1 MFRSRKRILTFF
13 FTLAMVLFG
22 AVGGLL
28 ISSWHNKITPQAFA
42 WYMNGITRPGDGD
55 RYMYWVDKNAM
66 VESEY
71 NGVIGTAGY
80 LTHIN
85 QIPIYDKN
93 TGACVGGK
101 GIVFNG
107 NFITNSTKAEYRHG
121 AAYGGGV
128 YGCPDLIGYYTTV
141 NNNLVPTYRLPEGNL
156 GEYVDYQFYNAVADC
171 YGNRYTL
178 KMRLSNFSIGVQN
191 GVRNVDC
198 PLIAGFAGDT
208 TKRFWFYAQDWA
220 PDNSNVGV
228 SFDVFMWVEGAPAG
242 KVLNVWQDLD
252 QPSIIG
258 SLSETYSSPGERM
271 WAPSPACQLWYF
283 QEGIGLGGV
292 GTTGAAYANNP
303 TTIGAYTCTAG
314 HGYDM
319 CGTRE
324 TSPEERQLSSMS
336 FLGDSSGYGFRWAGN
351 SCGTAVG
358 IQFSDTM
365 FPKVTATVNVSYMQM
380 DGTWGAGTSVYSK
393 GDILAGSSFYYVWPC
408 DHLNTDAVYRFP
420 EHTVGDVTKNVVDAT
435 QINTDTTYTIY
446 VPRRWYNYY
455 FDFDAC
461 IPPDHDSSEIGN
473 KQQTI
478 TKLAENWSGDAISP
492 IMTGYTFL
500 GFSDDGSRG
509 FTNSFYGNAYSSSQ
523 MLSDKVFYA
532 QWRRNKYKVIYNANG
547 GTNYNHLEGEYT
559 QNETG
564 GHMNESTFQYDVEG
578 KLRKNTYTRE
588 GYTFIGWRKERSGT
602 GTLYKDEY
610 DKVLNWSS
618 EDGGSIVLYAQWR
631 KNLGA
636 ETLTVVSEETGNPVQ
651 GVTMKLQKKKN
662 GSWTDMGTTATTGT
676 DGKISARNLHWFDY
690 RWVMTAVPTGYMK
703 NTETPSTCY
712 SSYPSTD
719 FKICPCRSCGKAV
732 CDKFSV
738 KHNVILYMKHANI
751 TITSVTD
758 CNLAGERAPTF
769 IYKVHGNDVAG
780 VHHEYFLM
788 APALAGSKTL
798 VHDVFAGEYVISRL
812 KVSRYV
818 PKEPY
823 NMEHMARDGTN
834 AVADLKQYTSA
845 KATFPYELTNHG
857 WYYGTDKRSNE
868 LRK

>member
-1 MFRSRKRILTFF
+1 MFRSRKRVLTFF

-28 ISSWHNKITPQAFA
+28 ISSWHDKIVPKAA
-42 WYMNGITRPGDGD
+42 EWYPYGISNPADGD
-55 RYMYWVDKNAM
+55 TYRYLIDAAFMCPNAQ
-66 VESEY
+66 
-71 NGVIGTAGY
+71 NGVIGFGGNLVVNANVQSDSDEAYTTA
-80 LTHIN
+80 LL
-85 QIPIYDKN
+85 
-93 TGACVGGK
+93 
-101 GIVFNG
+101 FNG
-107 NFITNSTKAEYRHG
+107 NLVTPETKSDYRTNG
-121 AAYGGGV
+121 IYGGPQ
-128 YGCPDLIGYYTTV
+128 YMADELIGYYTTGA
-141 NNNLVPTYRLPEGNL
+141 NNLVPTYRLPPGRL
-156 GEYVDYQFYNAVADC
+156 GEWADYQFVNAVSDC
-171 YGNRYTL
+171 YGNHYNL
-178 KMRLSNFSIGVQN
+178 KMRLDNFSFGVQN
-191 GVRNVDC
+191 GKRNVDT
-198 PLIAGFAGDT
+198 PILAGFQYN
-208 TKRFWFYAQDWA
+208 RFWFFAQEWRNN
-220 PDNSNVGV
+220 NSHVGV
-228 SFDVFMWVEGAPAG
+228 SFDVTMTVDGAPPG
-242 KVLNVWQDLD
+242 NVLNVWTDLD
-252 QPSIIG
+252 QPSIVG
-258 SLSETYSSPGERM
+258 NLSPTQTDPTFRIYG
-271 WAPSPACQLWYF
+271 PSPVCQLWYY
-283 QEGIGLGGV
+283 QEGIGVGGS
-292 GTTGAAYANNP
+292 GTTGNIYTNE
-303 TTIGAYTCTAG
+303 IGSTSIQPYSCRMG
-314 HGYDM
+314 HGLDV
-319 CGTRE
+319 CGTRS
-324 TSPEERQLSSMS
+324 TSPTESSLSSAS
-336 FLGDSSGYGFRWAGN
+336 FLGKSSGYSFQWAG
-351 SCGTAVG
+351 SVCGTSVG
-358 IQFSDTM
+358 IYLNDSM
-365 FPKVTATVNVSYMQM
+365 FPKVTATVNVSYQQA
-380 DGTWGAGTSVYSK
+380 DGSWGAGQSVYSQPNILK
-393 GDILAGSSFYYVWPC
+393 GSEFNYTWPC
-408 DHLNTDAVYRFP
+408 DHLNTDAVYRPP
-420 EHTVGDVTKNVVDAT
+420 EWSGGDVQCNVVNDHSIDA
-435 QINTDTTYTIY
+435 DTTYTIY

-478 TKLAENWSGDAISP
+478 TKLAENWSGDVISP
-492 IMTGYTFL
+492 TMTGFTFL
-500 GFSDDGSRG
+500 GFSDSKASG

-547 GTNYNHLEGEYT
+547 GTNFNHLDGEYT

-602 GTLYKDEY
+602 GTLYRDEY

-618 EDGGSIVLYAQWR
+618 EDGDSIVLYAQWR

-636 ETLTVVSEETGNPVQ
+636 EHIKVVSEETGNPVQ

-662 GSWTDMGTTATTGT
+662 GTWTDMNISATTGT
-676 DGKISARNLHWFDY
+676 DGEISATNLHWFDY
-690 RWVMTAVPTGYMK
+690 RWVMTAVPAGYMK
-703 NTETPSTCY
+703 NTETPSSCY

-738 KHNVILYMKHANI
+738 RNEVILYMKHANV

-758 CNLAGERAPTF
+758 CNLAGERVPTF

-788 APALAGSKTL
+788 APALAGSKSL
-798 VHDVFAGEYVISRL
+798 VHDVFAGEYTISRL

-823 NMEHMARDGTN
+823 NMTHMTRDGTN
-834 AVADLKQYTSA
+834 AVANLIQNTSA
-845 KATFPYELTNHG
+845 SATFPYQLTNHG